1 MARKITIVWRIV
13 VLALFLAVIPIAV
26 YTIDKHNFVD
36 TEAMLDVSVSIKTIS
51 HVRIDKVGD
60 SVWESGSGSG
70 FLVSAADCEVWTNH
84 HVIEDAAVIEVFPR
98 NWERATGI
106 PARLVNSSP
115 RADVAILQM
124 DSCDG
129 MRAARLGN
137 SEVLRPGDETY
148 AVGNPLGRNP
158 DSISRG
164 IISHTQRFATGLTPY
179 LQTDAAINPGNS
191 GGALF
196 NRKGEVIGINTA
208 IASTQDGVNVGIGYA
223 VPVNLV
229 REVVASLHEGPPS
242 WGDAGISEMVS
253 SLSPDEAEIFKV
265 PDGHGAI
272 ILTATPEKGPAAGKL
287 KAHDVIYKI
296 NDVGVTGVNQA
307 MRTIAR
313 FNKGDDVTFE
323 FIRDGEKQALA
334 LTLEDGWK
342 ADDEEQPEF
351 YTGHLGMTLE
361 MWTDRE
367 DDRGAY
373 EAPVITKVQSLGPA
387 HKAHISSSQ
396 RGVGFRGPFLVSFQ
410 LDVKTVSGVVFDGSY
425 RPIKSRKELVSFAEQ
440 AFANESPL
448 LLEIQLWARENPMD
462 LETPLSHVST
472 AFYKV
477 KPELSTAAAPMD
489 DPALDVVT
497 QEIEPTTKPVSR
509 KENKQTDPTAPRNPR
524 AIRAL

>member
-1 MARKITIVWRIV
+1 MARRITILWRVV
-13 VLALFLAVIPIAV
+13 VLTLFLAVIPIAI
-26 YTIDKHNFVD
+26 YTNDKHNFVD
-36 TEAMLDVSVSIKTIS
+36 TESMLDVSVSIKTIS

-70 FLVSAADCEVWTNH
+70 FLVSSANCEVWTNH

-98 NWERATGI
+98 NWDRASGI
-106 PARLVNSSP
+106 PARVVNSTP
-115 RADVAILQM
+115 RTDVAILQM
-124 DSCDG
+124 DHCDG
-129 MRAARLGN
+129 ILEAHLGN
-137 SEVLRPGDETY
+137 SDLLRPGDETY

-223 VPVNLV
+223 VPINLV
-229 REVVASLHEGPPS
+229 RKVVASLHDGPPS

-265 PDGHGAI
+265 PDGNAAI
-272 ILTATPEKGPAAGKL
+272 ILTRTPEEGPAADKL
-287 KAHDVIYKI
+287 REHDVIYKI
-296 NDVGVTGVNQA
+296 NDVGVTGVAQA
-307 MRTIAR
+307 MRTIASYD
-313 FNKGDDVTFE
+313 KGDEVKLDI
-323 FIRDGEKQALA
+323 IRDGEQQSVD
-334 LTLEDGWK
+334 LTLEDGWQ
-342 ADDEEQPEF
+342 ADDEQQPEF
-351 YTGHLGMTLE
+351 YTGLLGMTLE
-361 MWTDRE
+361 MWTEQDE
-367 DDRGAY
+367 ERGAY
-373 EAPVITKVQSLGPA
+373 ETPVITKVQSLGPA

-410 LDVKTVSGVVFDGSY
+410 LDVKTVSGVVFEGSY
-425 RPIKSRKELVSFAEQ
+425 RPIHNRKELMSIADEAFREQ
-440 AFANESPL
+440 TPL

-462 LETPLSHVST
+462 LESSLLHVNT

-477 KPELSTAAAPMD
+477 TPALSTAAAPMD
-489 DPALDVVT
+489 DPTMDFAAD
-497 QEIEPTTKPVSR
+497 TTSPAAKPVSQSE
-509 KENKQTDPTAPRNPR
+509 KKQHPQPEPR